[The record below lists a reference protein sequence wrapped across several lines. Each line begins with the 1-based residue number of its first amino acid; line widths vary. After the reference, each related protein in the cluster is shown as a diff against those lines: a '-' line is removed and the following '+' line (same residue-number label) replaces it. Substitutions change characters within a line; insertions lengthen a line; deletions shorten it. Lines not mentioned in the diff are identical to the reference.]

1 MKQQTTESKFKKI
14 NLCWSCYLP
23 WNCPQPHRIHDMV
36 TTLFQ
41 PQIESPGISSVKRG
55 AVVFVRK
62 QISSISNAKKK
73 HATRWWSIQFLFI
86 KVMDIFL
93 LLRYWRRRVDVFVVL
108 IAHKSFFFACDSRSN
123 RCYRVVDETSGRRV
137 NIISKSQQFQF
148 GSSTDQIHFV
158 SVSSA
163 LRALSA
169 FETVE
174 IFPARVIFSYLI
186 SRISLF
192 FLLSLQQ

>member
-1 MKQQTTESKFKKI
+1 MKQQTTKSKFKKI

-23 WNCPQPHRIHDMV
+23 WNCPQPHRIHDMA

-108 IAHKSFFFACDSRSN
+108 IAHKSFFLPAIRAQTGVIESSM
-123 RCYRVVDETSGRRV
+123 RRV
-137 NIISKSQQFQF
+137 GEEST
-148 GSSTDQIHFV
+148 SSPNLNSFN
-158 SVSSA
+158 SV
-163 LRALSA
+163 LQLTRYILSA
-169 FETVE
+169 
-174 IFPARVIFSYLI
+174 
-186 SRISLF
+186 
-192 FLLSLQQ
+192 SLQL